1 MTDRVNYLTVVVRDD
16 LREDDAIPLM
26 AAIGMLKG
34 VISVGFDV
42 SDPAAY
48 AAGRRARSALAE
60 KILDAL
66 K

>member
-1 MTDRVNYLTVVVRDD
+1 MTDRVNYLTVVVRED

-26 AAIGMLKG
+26 AAIGLLQG

-42 SDPAAY
+42 ADAASY
-48 AAGRRARSALAE
+48 AATQRAKNELAGKVLE
-60 KILDAL
+60 AL

>member
-1 MTDRVNYLTVVVRDD
+1 MTDRVNYLTVVVRGD

-26 AAIGMLKG
+26 AAIGMLQG

-42 SDPAAY
+42 ADPASYVAEQ
-48 AAGRRARSALAE
+48 RAKHELMSKVWE
-60 KILDAL
+60 AL